1 MAIRNRNTLIEG
13 FSKGQRPTAD
23 DFKNLIDST
32 VNILDDGF
40 SKDAQSGIK
49 LAPISEQEGTV
60 MTFLQN
66 MTDDMGG
73 KWEFAILNNDMK
85 ISHVN
90 DTATGQSILLKQNG
104 EIEIGKEGSDV
115 TIKGTLHAEQRSGRT
130 VTKKMIANGKWQD
143 LTDYLEGIHALEV
156 VCVMGK
162 RHTGKHAV
170 LIAHATHCFGAKPR
184 IRKVRSH
191 FGIFGNKLLIRWVK
205 SKNDRACKLQVRS
218 RFMLGNEIIIR
229 GSITSL
235 WDNPLLENL

>member
-66 MTDDMGG
+66 MTDDHGG
-73 KWEFAILNNDMK
+73 RWEFDVLNNDLK
-85 ISHVN
+85 ISR
-90 DTATGQSILLKQNG
+90 AFKKEKQQLILLKQTG
-104 EIEIGKEGSDV
+104 EIELGAEGSSIRV
-115 TIKGTLHAEQRSGRT
+115 KGTLHTDQRSGKE
-130 VTKKMIANGKWQD
+130 VQKQIIADGKWHD
-143 LTDYLEGIHALEV
+143 LTDYLEGVHALEV

-162 RHTGKHAV
+162 RHTGKHAILV
-170 LIAHATHCFGAKPR
+170 AHATHCFGAKPR
-184 IRKVRSH
+184 IRRLRSH
-191 FGIFGNKLLIRWVK
+191 FGVFGNKILIRWQK
-205 SKNDRACKLQVRS
+205 SKNERACKLQVRT
-218 RFMLGNEIIIR
+218 RFKLGTDIQIH
-229 GSITSL
+229 GSVTSL
-235 WDNPLLENL
+235 WDNPLMENL

>member
-13 FSKGQRPTAD
+13 FSKGQRPSAD

-66 MTDDMGG
+66 MTDDIGG
-73 KWEFAILNNDMK
+73 RWEFDVLNNDLK

-90 DTATGQSILLKQNG
+90 DNGKGQLILLKQNG

-115 TIKGTLHAEQRSGRT
+115 NVRGTLHSEQRSG
-130 VTKKMIANGKWQD
+130 KKVLKKITAHGKWQD
-143 LTDYLEGIHALEV
+143 LTDFLEGIHALEV
-156 VCVMGK
+156 ICVMGK
-162 RHTGKHAV
+162 RNTGKHAV
-170 LIAHATHCFGAKPR
+170 LVAHATHCFGAKPR
-184 IRKVRSH
+184 IRKIRSH
-191 FGIFGNKLLIRWVK
+191 FGVFGNKILIRWVK
-205 SKNDRACKLQVRS
+205 SKHERACKLQVRT
-218 RFMLGNEIIIR
+218 RFMLGGDISIQ

-235 WDNPLLENL
+235 WDNPLMENF

>member
-66 MTDDMGG
+66 MTDDAGG
-73 KWEFAILNNDMK
+73 RWEFDILNNDMK
-85 ISHVN
+85 ISRVSEKEKN
-90 DTATGQSILLKQNG
+90 QLILLKQNG
-104 EIEIGKEGSDV
+104 EIELGEEGCDIHV
-115 TIKGTLHAEQRSGRT
+115 KGTLHTEQRSGKNLKQ
-130 VTKKMIANGKWQD
+130 VPANGKWQN
-143 LTDYLEGIHALEV
+143 LTELLPGIRALEV

-170 LIAHATHCFGAKPR
+170 LVAHATHCFGAKPR
-184 IRKVRSH
+184 IKYVRSH
-191 FGIFGNKLLIRWVK
+191 FGMFGNKLILRWHK
-205 SKNDRACKLQVRS
+205 SPKDRACQLQVRT
-218 RFMLGNEIIIR
+218 RFKLGDDIYIQS
-229 GSITSL
+229 SITSL
-235 WDNPLLENL
+235 WDNPLMENL

>member
-40 SKDAQSGIK
+40 SKDDQYGIK

-66 MTDDMGG
+66 MTDESGG
-73 KWEFAILNNDMK
+73 RWEFDVLNNDLK

-90 DTATGQSILLKQNG
+90 KTEKGQLILLKQNG
-104 EIEIGKEGSDV
+104 EIEIGKDACDLTV
-115 TIKGTLHAEQRSGRT
+115 KGTLHAEQRAG
-130 VTKKMIANGKWQD
+130 KKVVKKIPADGKWHD
-143 LTDYLEGIHALEV
+143 LTDFMEGIHALEV

-162 RHTGKHAV
+162 RHTGKHAILV
-170 LIAHATHCFGAKPR
+170 AYATHCFGSKPR
-184 IRKVRSH
+184 IRKIRSH
-191 FGIFGNKLLIRWVK
+191 FGVFGNKLLIRWVK
-205 SKNDRACKLQVRS
+205 AKNERACKLQVRT
-218 RFMLGNEIIIR
+218 RFMLGNDILIQ

-235 WDNPLLENL
+235 WDDPLLENL

>member
-66 MTDDMGG
+66 MTDDIGG
-73 KWEFAILNNDMK
+73 RWEFDILNNNLR
-85 ISHVN
+85 ISQVKEGVK
-90 DTATGQSILLKQNG
+90 GQLILLKQNG
-104 EIEIGKEGSDV
+104 EIEIGREGCDIQ
-115 TIKGTLHAEQRSGRT
+115 IKGTLHSEQRAGKT
-130 VTKKMIANGKWQD
+130 VTEPLIADGTWQD
-143 LTDYLEGIHALEV
+143 LTPYLEGIYALEV

-162 RHTGKHAV
+162 RRTGKHAILV
-170 LIAHATHCFGAKPR
+170 AHATHCFGAKPR
-184 IRKVRSH
+184 IRKIRSH
-191 FGIFGNKLLIRWVK
+191 FGIFGNKLKLRWVRK
-205 SKNDRACKLQVRS
+205 DRACKLQVRT
-218 RFMLGNEIIIR
+218 RFKLGTDIPIY
-229 GSITSL
+229 GYYTSL

>member
-49 LAPISEQEGTV
+49 LAPMSEQDGTV

-66 MTDDMGG
+66 MTDDGG
-73 KWEFAILNNDMK
+73 GRWEFDILNNDMK
-85 ISHVN
+85 ISRVN
-90 DTATGQSILLKQNG
+90 EKEKYQLILLKQTG
-104 EIEIGKEGSDV
+104 EIEFGEEGCDINV
-115 TIKGTLHAEQRSGRT
+115 KGTLHAEQRSG
-130 VTKKMIANGKWQD
+130 KKVQKKIPADGKWHD

-170 LIAHATHCFGAKPR
+170 LLAHATHCFGAKPQISR
-184 IRKVRSH
+184 IRSH
-191 FGIFGNKLLIRWVK
+191 FGMFGHKLILRWHK
-205 SKNDRACKLQVRS
+205 SKHERACKLQVRT
-218 RFMLGNEIIIR
+218 RFMLGNDIFIH
-229 GSITSL
+229 GSVTSL
-235 WDNPLLENL
+235 WDNPLMENL